1 MSQFDPYRQHGP
13 AAPNGD
19 PAQQPYAPPPW
30 TPPAAPAAPA
40 QHPYGQHPA
49 YPQQP
54 PAPGAYPQ
62 SPSPAQPYG
71 YPQQPTYGQPQYGQ
85 PQPGASYA
93 QPGYAPSP
101 YGAPQQPTTPSQ
113 YPAGYP
119 TAQPQ
124 YPTQPATP
132 GYPSD
137 DASIPLSARATPA
150 PLRPVPVQA
159 PQQPQAPAAAPTPK
173 PAARPVPVSK
183 TTPTPA
189 ATPGVPVTPTPGQT
203 PAAAQTP
210 SPVPTAAATSANRP
224 VPITAANRPVPV
236 TKAAATGDKPKIDG
250 DKADEEN
257 PDPTEKAVKAMPP
270 WLISTLVH
278 TVVILILALIT
289 FAPDF
294 KEQINLEAVYA
305 EKLGDQVLD
314 DTLQSPDSL
323 NIEVEV
329 PTLSFGPISVD
340 DPLAAPPA
348 IEMINLDATKASA
361 EMFDAPSIGLALSG
375 REAGQKKALL
385 AAYGGNATTEEAVRM
400 GLEWLQRNQ
409 LKDGSWSLTGPYS
422 EGGGIEHKV
431 SATAMA
437 LLAFQGAGHTHKSG
451 DFKKEVQRGWDY
463 LLKLQTP
470 DGFFET
476 ESAAH
481 HRLYAQAQ
489 ATIAICEIYGMTKDE
504 KFRAPAQKAI
514 DFVHKAQAPEGG
526 WRYEPRIDSDTSVT
540 GWYVMA
546 LQSAMMAGI
555 EVQSPAL
562 DKINKFL
569 DTVALEGGSRYC
581 YKPGMEA
588 TLTMT
593 AEGLLCRQ
601 YLGWKHSDPR
611 LKAGIDFLNANPI
624 NYNDQNVYYWYYA
637 TQAAHHMDGDEWNQW
652 NAVMRQ
658 AVPTAQTKT
667 GAERGSW
674 APSGDRWGAH
684 GGRLYVTCLSIY
696 MLEVYYR
703 HLPIYKYRLQ

>member
-1 MSQFDPYRQHGP
+1 MV
-13 AAPNGD
+13 AIIA
-19 PAQQPYAPPPW
+19 
-30 TPPAAPAAPA
+30 
-40 QHPYGQHPA
+40 
-49 YPQQP
+49 
-54 PAPGAYPQ
+54 
-62 SPSPAQPYG
+62 
-71 YPQQPTYGQPQYGQ
+71 
-85 PQPGASYA
+85 
-93 QPGYAPSP
+93 
-101 YGAPQQPTTPSQ
+101 
-113 YPAGYP
+113 
-119 TAQPQ
+119 
-124 YPTQPATP
+124 
-132 GYPSD
+132 
-137 DASIPLSARATPA
+137 
-150 PLRPVPVQA
+150 
-159 PQQPQAPAAAPTPK
+159 
-173 PAARPVPVSK
+173 
-183 TTPTPA
+183 
-189 ATPGVPVTPTPGQT
+189 
-203 PAAAQTP
+203 
-210 SPVPTAAATSANRP
+210 
-224 VPITAANRPVPV
+224 
-236 TKAAATGDKPKIDG
+236 
-250 DKADEEN
+250 
-257 PDPTEKAVKAMPP
+257 
-270 WLISTLVH
+270 
-278 TVVILILALIT
+278 LALLTIPQIIDQQIDLEIT
-289 FAPDF
+289 
-294 KEQINLEAVYA
+294 YA
-305 EKLGDQVLD
+305 ETLGEQTLD
-314 DTLQSPDSL
+314 DTLQSPESL
-323 NIEVEV
+323 NMEVEV
-329 PTLSFGPISVD
+329 PTLAFDLKAVE
-340 DPLAAPPA
+340 DPFAAPPQ
-348 IEMINLDATKASA
+348 IDMLSLDATKASA
-361 EMFDAPSIGLALSG
+361 ESFDAPSIGLALSG

-437 LLAFQGAGHTHKSG
+437 LLAFQGAGHTHKAG
-451 DFKKEVQRGWDY
+451 DFKKEVTRGWDY

-489 ATIAICEIYGMTKDE
+489 ATIALCEIYGMTKDD
-504 KFRAPAQKAI
+504 KFRMPAQKAI

-526 WRYEPRIDSDTSVT
+526 WRYEPKIDSDTSVT

-555 EVQSPAL
+555 EVQSPSL
-562 DKINKFL
+562 DKINQFL
-569 DTVALEGGSRYC
+569 DKVSLEDGSRYS

-611 LKAGIDFLNANPI
+611 LKAGIDYVNANPI

-652 NAVMRQ
+652 NATMRQ

-674 APSGDRWGAH
+674 SPSGDRWGSH